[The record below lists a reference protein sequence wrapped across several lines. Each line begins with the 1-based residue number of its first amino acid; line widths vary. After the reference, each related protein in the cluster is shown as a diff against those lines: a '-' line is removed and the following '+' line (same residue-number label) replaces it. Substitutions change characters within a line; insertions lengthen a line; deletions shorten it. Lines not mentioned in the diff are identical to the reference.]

1 MCIVIQPYDRS
12 HMVEYAGEGFY
23 AIVLFRRTGVVLG
36 LKNQLN
42 LIFRMSGRGGGLE
55 QPAIS
60 KRRRLL
66 YQPLH
71 ETCCR
76 LELRAMLFIIY
87 CPMMARAAR

>member
-1 MCIVIQPYDRS
+1 MCIVIQSYDHS

-23 AIVLFRRTGVVLG
+23 AIILFRMTRVLLG
-36 LKNQLN
+36 LKNQTN

-55 QPAIS
+55 QSVVS
-60 KRRRLL
+60 KRRRLI

-76 LELRAMLFIIY
+76 LELRAMFFIIY
-87 CPMMARAAR
+87 CPMMVRAAR